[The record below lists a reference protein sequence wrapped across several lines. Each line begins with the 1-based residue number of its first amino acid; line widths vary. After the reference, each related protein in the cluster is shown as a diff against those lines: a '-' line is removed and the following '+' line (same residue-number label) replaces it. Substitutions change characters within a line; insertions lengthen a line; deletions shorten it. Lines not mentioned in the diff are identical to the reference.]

1 MNASSV
7 NHNIEA
13 EIRSILAASLHQEGT
28 VTVAPGSSV
37 DEKLCMDPRTED
49 PESWAC
55 DCYERMKQRCASVKP
70 MISDYDESL
79 CLRAQFCSEGK
90 VCQTWKSV
98 MCHNLGEYEAKLSG
112 VFLSKES
119 QMETLVER
127 SSVTGQH
134 TSGFDRVT
142 SGKL

>member
-55 DCYERMKQRCASVKP
+55 DCYEKMKERCAAVEPS
-70 MISDYDESL
+70 ISGYDETL
-79 CLRAQFCSEGK
+79 CLRAIFCEEDK
-90 VCQTWKSV
+90 VCTSWKSTF
-98 MCHNLGEYEAKLSG
+98 C
-112 VFLSKES
+112 
-119 QMETLVER
+119 
-127 SSVTGQH
+127 
-134 TSGFDRVT
+134 
-142 SGKL
+142 